1 MAADVGALKCRGTD
15 GGQPVEVLAGVEV
28 DMGAIPAVGDGVGAP
43 AHLCEVQDAPVAP
56 SAPELQ
62 GGRGG
67 QLVAGQ
73 RSSMHTRQREV
84 VVWARREEV
93 ATNACNPA
101 KAASN
106 NPTHIKSSQVKS
118 SQDVDPG
125 DISAVCMRK
134 AGDISRAG

>member
-28 DMGAIPAVGDGVGAP
+28 DMGAIPAAGDGVGAP

-84 VVWARREEV
+84 VVWARREV
-93 ATNACNPA
+93 CN
-101 KAASN
+101 
-106 NPTHIKSSQVKS
+106 
-118 SQDVDPG
+118 
-125 DISAVCMRK
+125 
-134 AGDISRAG
+134 